1 MFADGKEFEVIKHGI
16 ETILKINYLGREI
29 FPSMEDDAT
38 VMRDAVKKLIQ
49 VESATKI
56 IFVHNK
62 NYEYDFNQLTLLKE
76 IAELYNILSKQKE
89 LFATGHISDKNDECM
104 KLFFNR
110 YSFFQNCIIKDLPS
124 DPIGAYVKLRR
135 KLRDYKFEKTY
146 HNNQCIEID
155 NKYENALSFVIN
167 KLELT
172 SLIKALKGKLEGYVI
187 GDRKIYK
194 EFFTPNIKPNFI
206 FTSLQKRIPVAAKEL
221 DSYNLSNAKITIFE
235 LDKEAN
241 NLYHVS
247 PLEFNLS
254 EEKYSILNL
263 AKEVI
268 SEHKPEGN
276 DFIDTQR
283 LREVFYNIG
292 KDLIEEISE
301 FKNVKLK
308 KSEIEELT
316 DILIRYTVGFGLIE
330 TLLEDDKIQDIS
342 INSPANRTPIFL
354 THSDFEDC
362 KTNIVLEQ
370 DEVDGWASRLRMI
383 SGKPLDASNPILDTE
398 IETPHAKARVSV
410 IGKPL
415 NPYGLGF
422 SFRRHRDKPWT
433 LPLFVKKN
441 MLSAEA
447 AGLLSFL
454 IDGARTF
461 LIAGTRGS
469 GKSSFLT
476 AMIIEIMR
484 KFRIITVEDTLE
496 LPTLQFAD
504 LGFNIQPMSVRS
516 ALSVSKEGFSAD
528 MGIRSTLRLGDSCLI
543 VGEVRSTEALAL
555 YEAMRVGA
563 LANVVGGTIHGD
575 SPYGVYDRLVNDLGV
590 PKTSFKATDILIIAN
605 PVKSSDGLHRKR
617 RITQITEV
625 RKGWENDPLLEG
637 GFSNLFKYN
646 SITDTLEIT
655 DDLLN
660 GESDILKA
668 IGSNVK
674 QWAGNWDAI
683 WDNIMLRAKI
693 KELQVKYSI
702 KYNNDEILEAQAVID
717 ANDMFHKISEKV
729 NNDCGTLDSEKI
741 LFEFDDWFKGYI
753 KKYLVA
759 KNNLLKEK

>member
-1 MFADGKEFEVIKHGI
+1 MNMFDGGKEFEVVKHGA
-16 ETILKINYLGREI
+16 ETILKINYLGREN
-29 FPSMEDDAT
+29 FPSIEDDLV
-38 VMRDAVKKLIQ
+38 VMRDSIKKLIQ
-49 VESATKI
+49 MPSTTKI

-62 NYEYDFNQLTLLKE
+62 NYEYNYNQISLLKE
-76 IAELYNILSKQKE
+76 IAEVYNILVHDKDLFKTGQLLNKKE
-89 LFATGHISDKNDECM
+89 ECV
-104 KLFFNR
+104 KLFFDR
-110 YSFFQNCIIKDLPS
+110 YTFLQHAIIKDMLA
-124 DPIGAYVKLRR
+124 DPIGAYVKFKR
-135 KLRDYKFEKTY
+135 KLRDYKFEKNY
-146 HNNQCIEID
+146 HNNNCYEVD
-155 NKYENALSFVIN
+155 SKYENALKFVLS
-167 KLELT
+167 KLETT
-172 SLIKALKGKLEGYVI
+172 SLIKAVKDKISGHKV
-187 GDRKIYK
+187 GDREIYK
-194 EFFTPNIKPNFI
+194 EFFVANIKPNFI
-206 FTSLQKRIPVAAKEL
+206 FTSLQKRIPIEAREL
-221 DSYNLSNAKITIFE
+221 DSYNLSAAKISIFE
-235 LDKEAN
+235 LDREAN
-241 NLYHVS
+241 NLYHVT
-247 PLEFNLS
+247 PIEFTLS
-254 EEKYSILNL
+254 EDKYSILNL

-268 SEHKPEGN
+268 SEHKPESN
-276 DFIDTQR
+276 DFIDPDK
-283 LREVFYNIG
+283 LREVFFNIA
-292 KDLIEEISE
+292 KDLIDEISE
-301 FKNVKLK
+301 FKNVKLSK
-308 KSEIEELT
+308 KEVEELAN
-316 DILIRYTVGFGLIE
+316 ILVRYTVGFGLIE
-330 TLLEDDKIQDIS
+330 TLLEDEKIQDIS

-354 THSDFEDC
+354 THSDAEDC
-362 KTNIVLEQ
+362 KTNIIPEQ

-398 IETPHAKARVSV
+398 IETPFARARVSV

-433 LPLFVKKN
+433 LPLFVKNK
-441 MLSAEA
+441 MISAEA

-476 AMIIEIMR
+476 AVMIEIMR

-496 LPTLQFAD
+496 IPTLQFAD
-504 LGFNIQPMSVRS
+504 LGFNIQSMSVRS

-605 PVKSSDGLHRKR
+605 PVKSSDGLHRVR
-617 RITQITEV
+617 RITAITEV

-637 GFSNLFKYN
+637 GFVDLFKYN
-646 SITDTLEIT
+646 SKTDMLEIT

-660 GESDILKA
+660 GESDVLKA

-683 WDNIMLRAKI
+683 WDNVTLRSKI
-693 KELQVKYSI
+693 KKLQVDYAI
-702 KYNNDEILEAQAVID
+702 KYKCDEIIEAQSVID
-717 ANDMFHKISEKV
+717 SNDMFHKISERV
-729 NNDCGTLDSEKI
+729 NNEYGYLDPNRI
-741 LFEFDDWFKGYI
+741 FFDFEDWFKNYI
-753 KKYLVA
+753 KIYL
-759 KNNLLKEK
+759 KD

>member
-1 MFADGKEFEVIKHGI
+1 MFEGSKDYEIVKHGV
-16 ETILKINYLGREI
+16 ETILKINYLNQEL
-29 FPSMEDDAT
+29 FPSIEDYSF
-38 VMRDAVKKLIQ
+38 VMRDAIKRLIQ
-49 VESATKI
+49 VPNTSKI
-56 IFVHNK
+56 IFIHNK
-62 NYEYDFNQLTLLKE
+62 NYEYDENQIILLKE
-76 IAELYNILSKQKE
+76 ISNIYNILSKEKE
-89 LFATGHISDKNDECM
+89 LFSAGQLHYKSEDCV

-110 YSFFQNCIIKDLPS
+110 YTFMQNTIIKDLPQ
-124 DPIGAYVKLRR
+124 DPIGAYVKIKR

-146 HNNQCIEID
+146 LNNSCIELD
-155 NKYENALSFVIN
+155 EKYEKALKYIII
-167 KLELT
+167 KLETT
-172 SLIKALKGKLEGYVI
+172 SLIKAIKDNIDGYKV
-187 GDRKIYK
+187 GSREIYK
-194 EFFTPNIKPNFI
+194 NFFSANIKPNFI
-206 FTSLQKRIPVAAKEL
+206 YTSLQKRIPIEAHEL
-221 DSYNLSNAKITIFE
+221 DSYNLSSAKITIFE
-235 LDKEAN
+235 LENEAN
-241 NLYHVS
+241 NLYHVT
-247 PLEFNLS
+247 PLEFTLS

-268 SEHKPEGN
+268 SEHKPESN
-276 DFIDTQR
+276 DFIDPER
-283 LREVFYNIG
+283 LREVFYNIA
-292 KDLIEEISE
+292 KDLIEEIAE
-301 FKNVKLK
+301 FKNVRLK
-308 KSEIEELT
+308 RNEVEDLAGV
-316 DILIRYTVGFGLIE
+316 LIRYTVGFGLVE
-330 TLLEDDKIQDIS
+330 TLLEDEKIQDIS
-342 INSPANRTPIFL
+342 INAPSNKNPIFI
-354 THSDFEDC
+354 THSDAEDC
-362 KTNIVLEQ
+362 KTNIIPEQ

-398 IETPHAKARVSV
+398 ITTPSARARVSV

-433 LPLFVKKN
+433 LPLFIKHD
-441 MLSAEA
+441 MLTAEA
-447 AGLLSFL
+447 AGLISFL
-454 IDGARTF
+454 VDGARTF

-476 AMIIEIMR
+476 AVIIEIMR

-637 GFSNLFKYN
+637 GFSDLFKYN
-646 SITDTLEIT
+646 SITDRLEIT

-683 WDNIMLRAKI
+683 WDNITLRSKV
-693 KELQVKYSI
+693 KELQVNYAI
-702 KYNNDEILEAQAVID
+702 KYKNDEILEAKAVID
-717 ANDMFHKISEKV
+717 ANDMFHKISQRV
-729 NNDCGTLDSEKI
+729 NEEHGFLDSKRI
-741 LFEFDDWFKGYI
+741 LFEFEDWFKNYI
-753 KKYLVA
+753 KRYL
-759 KNNLLKEK
+759 